1 MAVIIR
7 CDIIDMICTSAA
19 GHPGGS
25 LSAADV
31 VTALYFR
38 VMRIDPKNPDWPD
51 RDRFILSKGHAC
63 PVWYAALA
71 ERGYFDKSNLKTLR
85 RMGSILQG
93 HPDMRKTPGIDMT
106 AGSLGHGLSA
116 GLGMA
121 LSGKLLQKDYHVFVI
136 IGDGESQEGSIW
148 EASMAAPN
156 FKLDNLTAI
165 LDYNHLQNDYCVDD
179 LMPIEPLAD
188 KWRAF
193 GWSVQEINGHDY
205 AEIMQALT
213 TIPFEVGKPNCVI
226 AYTHKGEGV
235 SFIKDRAGWHHRVP
249 TEEEL
254 VLSFIQDAVQ
264 DTLGNSYALST
275 ELATADAVVLYFTMW
290 CPICDSHASHM
301 RSAIIPDFPQVR
313 FLLVDYV
320 TGSITASRSAQLSNG
335 YASSTVLVDTDLSLF
350 NLYQASMGTTVVI
363 DSTGIVRMNE
373 DYKDGVK
380 LRAVL
385 EALP

>member
-1 MAVIIR
+1 MSQKPMSVEELEQMAVIIR
-7 CDIIDMICTSAA
+7 CDIIDMICTAAA

-38 VMRIDPKNPDWPD
+38 IMRLDPQNPDWPD

-71 ERGYFDKSNLKTLR
+71 ERGYFDKSHLKTLR

-121 LSGKLLQKDYHVFVI
+121 LSGKLQQKDYHVFVI

-165 LDYNHLQNDYCVDD
+165 LDYNHLQNDYSVDD
-179 LMPIEPLAD
+179 IMPIHPAVE
-188 KWRAF
+188 KWQAF
-193 GWSVQEINGHDY
+193 GWHVLDIDGHDMAQVVSALEEAKSHKGKPTMIVANTVKGKGVSY
-205 AEIMQALT
+205 MENVCEWHGRAPCQEEADQAL
-213 TIPFEVGKPNCVI
+213 
-226 AYTHKGEGV
+226 A
-235 SFIKDRAGWHHRVP
+235 
-249 TEEEL
+249 EL
-254 VLSFIQDAVQ
+254 
-264 DTLGNSYALST
+264 
-275 ELATADAVVLYFTMW
+275 
-290 CPICDSHASHM
+290 
-301 RSAIIPDFPQVR
+301 RR
-313 FLLVDYV
+313 
-320 TGSITASRSAQLSNG
+320 
-335 YASSTVLVDTDLSLF
+335 
-350 NLYQASMGTTVVI
+350 
-363 DSTGIVRMNE
+363 
-373 DYKDGVK
+373 
-380 LRAVL
+380 
-385 EALP
+385 